1 MPKEQIRKRG
11 KRKPKNDVEV
21 PELPPTTEIHEPIP
35 STSATGIHPARAALL
50 AGRPLPPSE
59 PAQQTQGEN
68 GEVYGEGE
76 GAADWTRGSKVD
88 SEFPFGVLDPDVKA
102 YFRSVEEQIK
112 DWEGVSSEGEERE
125 DRQLFLSSVLSELR
139 SHELP
144 TSTDPETSIILERL
158 LPSLN
163 DWGRRVIGDAFGDN
177 WPEVIRHRFGSH
189 VAQSWMTLAAG
200 TLDREARDIWPPQQA
215 KQDASVGLL
224 PTMANL
230 FTNLISTLLPIF
242 PQLLSSPHAAPP
254 LRLLLLILTPNRPL
268 PVLGAE
274 GSSADVSN
282 GLIRSKR
289 SNKFRTNQGV
299 KGKSILGDEEGKG
312 KQKASERKVPAALSG
327 FRKQIR
333 KELMDKLAHG
343 EWKAMGVD
351 AVGSAT
357 VQLLLEFEVEDGEAE
372 VEGSLFDVL
381 TEGLITHLQKT
392 PETPLETQPY
402 LLSLLASQTGTRL
415 FESLLVLSPQP
426 IFNALW
432 STYFEKKLGKLA
444 GHPYANFVVAKGVAR
459 LDSKAI
465 EGLIAEVK
473 GVSGGRGLIK
483 AARTSVLQALVE
495 RSVALGRC
503 QETVLNLL
511 YSCLELPSDKKTG
524 LVPCLMALKTYPM
537 YQAILTGGAEPV
549 EDEEAALPSEAVDA
563 EAEASAAAAARLA
576 AWQNRRS
583 VKPKAKE
590 GEVEP
595 NMQGCLILQGMM
607 GMKDVNSTMLDS
619 LTAQP
624 VEIILT
630 YAKSPIASHFIDS
643 VFTNSTVPPKYRRK
657 IMMSLQDHWRVLVD
671 DRLGSRVVDTIWDR
685 ADGYMKEK
693 IARTLIP
700 HQVSLG
706 QSQYGKYFI
715 RRAEISLLDR
725 RPNEWR
731 ERIVGVKHH
740 FAHQQAATA
749 PASAPV
755 IQSHKPQAKEG
766 AGEKRKEKEADEI
779 DELFAG
785 VDKKHKHKKRKV

>member
-11 KRKPKNDVEV
+11 KRKPKHDDAEV
-21 PELPPTTEIHEPIP
+21 LELAPSTEIHEPIP
-35 STSATGIHPARAALL
+35 SSSATGIHPARAALL
-50 AGRPLPPSE
+50 AGRPLPPPVEST
-59 PAQQTQGEN
+59 QQASGEQGE
-68 GEVYGEGE
+68 GYAEGE
-76 GAADWTRGSKVD
+76 GPANWTRGSRVD

-112 DWEGVSSEGEERE
+112 DWEGLSSEGEERE
-125 DRQLFLSSVLSELR
+125 DRQLFLTSVLSELR

-163 DWGRRVIGDAFGDN
+163 DWGRRVIGDAFGDK

-200 TLDREARDIWPPQQA
+200 TLDREARDVWPAQQA
-215 KQDASVGLL
+215 KQDASVGQL
-224 PTMANL
+224 PTMTDL
-230 FTNLISTLLPIF
+230 FTNLISSLLPIF
-242 PQLLSSPHAAPP
+242 PELLSSPHASPP
-254 LRLLLLILTPNRPL
+254 LRLLLLILTPNKAL
-268 PVLGAE
+268 PVLGSE
-274 GSSADVSN
+274 GGSDGAN

-289 SNKFRTNQGV
+289 SNKFRTNQDV
-299 KGKSILGDEEGKG
+299 KGKSILGDDEGKG
-312 KQKASERKVPAALSG
+312 KQKANNERKVPAALAG
-327 FRKQIR
+327 LRKQIR
-333 KELMDKLAHG
+333 KELMGKLAYG

-357 VQLLLEFEVEDGEAE
+357 VQMLLEFEVEDGEAE
-372 VEGSLFDVL
+372 AEGSLFDIL
-381 TEGLITHLQKT
+381 TEGLITQLHKA

-415 FESLLVLSPQP
+415 FESLLILSPQP
-426 IFNALW
+426 IFKALW

-459 LDSKAI
+459 LDSEAI
-465 EGLIAEVK
+465 ESLVAEVK
-473 GVSGGRGLIK
+473 AASGGRGLIK

-495 RSVALGRC
+495 RTVILDQC
-503 QETVLNLL
+503 QKTVLELL
-511 YSCLELPSDKKTG
+511 YSCLELPADKKTDF
-524 LVPCLMALKTYPM
+524 VPCLMALKTYPM
-537 YQAILTGGAEPV
+537 YQAIITGAAEPT
-549 EDEEAALPSEAVDA
+549 EEGDDHPTEGVDA

-576 AWQNRRS
+576 VWQNRRS
-583 VKPKAKE
+583 AKPKAKE

-607 GMKDVNSTMLDS
+607 GMKDVNSAVLDS
-619 LTAQP
+619 LTSQP
-624 VEIILT
+624 VETILA

-643 VFTNSTVPPKYRRK
+643 VFTNATVPPKYRRK
-657 IMMSLQDHWRVLVD
+657 ITMALMDHWRVLVD

-700 HQVSLG
+700 HQISLG

-725 RPNEWR
+725 RPAEWR

-740 FAHQQAATA
+740 FAHQHA
-749 PASAPV
+749 PAAPAAV
-755 IQSHKPQAKEG
+755 APPVVS
-766 AGEKRKEKEADEI
+766 EKRKETEKDEI

-785 VDKKHKHKKRKV
+785 VDKKHNHKKRKV

>member
-11 KRKPKNDVEV
+11 KRKPKNDAEVVELA
-21 PELPPTTEIHEPIP
+21 PSTEIHEPVP
-35 STSATGIHPARAALL
+35 STSAGGIHPARAALL
-50 AGRPLPPSE
+50 AGRPLPPPE
-59 PAQQTQGEN
+59 QTQNQNEDGE
-68 GEVYGEGE
+68 GERYGEGE
-76 GAADWTRGSKVD
+76 GAADWTRGSRVD

-112 DWEGVSSEGEERE
+112 DWEGVNSEGEERE
-125 DRQLFLSSVLSELR
+125 DRQLFLTSVLSELR

-163 DWGRRVIGDAFGDN
+163 DWGRRVIGDAFGDK
-177 WPEVIRHRFGSH
+177 WSEVIRHRFGSH

-200 TLDREARDIWPPQQA
+200 TLDREARDVWPSQQA
-215 KQDASVGLL
+215 KQDAAVGLL
-224 PTMANL
+224 PTMTEL

-254 LRLLLLILTPNRPL
+254 LRLLLLILTPNKAL
-268 PVLGAE
+268 PVLGTE
-274 GSSADVSN
+274 GGSDGTN

-312 KQKASERKVPAALSG
+312 KQKASERKVPTALAG

-333 KELMDKLAHG
+333 KELMSKLAHG

-357 VQLLLEFEVEDGEAE
+357 VQMLLEFEVEDGEAE
-372 VEGSLFDVL
+372 VDGSLFDIL
-381 TEGLITHLQKT
+381 TEGLITHLHKT

-444 GHPYANFVVAKGVAR
+444 GHPYANFVVAKAVAR

-465 EGLIAEVK
+465 EDLVAEVK
-473 GVSGGRGLIK
+473 GASGGRGLIK

-495 RSVALGRC
+495 RSVILGQC
-503 QETVLNLL
+503 QKAVLELL
-511 YSCLELPSDKKTG
+511 YSCLEVPSDKKPDF
-524 LVPCLMALKTYPM
+524 VPCLMALKTYPM
-537 YQAILTGGAEPV
+537 YQAIITGAAEPT
-549 EDEEAALPSEAVDA
+549 EEGGDALPSESLDA
-563 EAEASAAAAARLA
+563 EAEASAAAAARLS

-583 VKPKAKE
+583 AKPKAKE

-607 GMKDVNSTMLDS
+607 GMKDVNSTVLDS
-619 LTAQP
+619 LTSQP
-624 VEIILT
+624 VEMILI

-643 VFTNSTVPPKYRRK
+643 VFTYATVPPKYRRK
-657 IMMSLQDHWRVLVD
+657 VMMALMDHWRVLVD

-700 HQVSLG
+700 HQISLG

-725 RPNEWR
+725 RPAEWR
-731 ERIVGVKHH
+731 EKIVGVKHH
-740 FAHQQAATA
+740 FAHQHAAPVTA
-749 PASAPV
+749 PVASV
-755 IQSHKPQAKEG
+755 QSEKEG
-766 AGEKRKEKEADEI
+766 GEKRKEKEADEI
-779 DELFAG
+779 DELFAE